1 MGNWVILVIIGFIS
15 AVAGLFA
22 IFNPFPA
29 SIAVTQFVGI
39 AFLIIGVGEIIGA
52 FRTEGWGGK
61 IWAMLLGVVAL
72 LVGIN
77 LLGEPLRGMITLSMF
92 LAAAFIVSGLFKLF
106 AGWHVHVPQWR
117 YAVLL
122 SGLASLLVGIVIF
135 ANFPLSAATSLG
147 ILLGVELLSNG
158 VSAIAMGL
166 SRRGGGAMVA
176 A

>member
-1 MGNWVILVIIGFIS
+1 MSNWIFLVVIGFIS

-29 SIAVTQFVGI
+29 SVAVTQLVGI
-39 AFLIIGVGEIIGA
+39 AFLLIGAGEVIGA
-52 FRTEGWGGK
+52 FRAEGWGGK
-61 IWAMLLGVVAL
+61 IWALLLGVVAL

-92 LAAAFIVSGLFKLF
+92 LAAMFIVSGIFKVIVC
-106 AGWHVHVPQWR
+106 WHIQISQLR

-122 SGLASLLVGIVIF
+122 SGIASLLIGIIIF

-158 VSAIAMGL
+158 ISAIAMGFA
-166 SRRGGGAMVA
+166 RRSAGTLATA
-176 A
+176 